1 MNSGLADPEFVRLGE
16 ALQAL
21 DGRQARVRRAAAT
34 MACAVPALRDRLPVL
49 AELPTLAVSLSP
61 TALGERMEAKYGGHR
76 RGVPRRLAVSV
87 LALPE
92 CGSDYLRGRSR
103 QAVRTNGNR
112 AIEAGVTCR
121 RMGRVEAD
129 VRITAVL
136 RARGEDELVGSV
148 REDLHDGLV
157 QAWLARDAEDATE
170 VVALTSVDG
179 PFARLDLMLAA
190 PGREA
195 GPARYLLSSHLVAEL
210 AGRGVRHLAVDTAL
224 FLQSGLRHFQRLLGF
239 VPMTLELTRGPQP
252 DDDCPAPRISP
263 ASGPVPTVSAQAPAA
278 RRPEQYPAPVGWPAA
293 PTGRRALPPPL
304 PAPGWRQPR
313 PLMINGPV
321 RVWQCCCDPRTGP
334 LIM

>member
-1 MNSGLADPEFVRLGE
+1 MSSGLADPEFVRLGE
-16 ALQAL
+16 ALQAR

-61 TALGERMEAKYGGHR
+61 TALGDRMESKYGGHR
-76 RGVPRRLAVSV
+76 RGVPCRLAVSV

-92 CGSDYLRGRSR
+92 RGEDYLCGRSR

-112 AIEAGVTCR
+112 AGEAGVSCR

-136 RARGEDELVGSV
+136 RARGEDGLIDSV
-148 REDLHDGLV
+148 REDLHTGLV

-179 PFARLDLMLAA
+179 AFARLDLMLAA

-195 GPARYLLSSHLVAEL
+195 GPSRYLLSAHLVTEL
-210 AGRGVRHLAVDTAL
+210 VGRGVRHLAVDTAL
-224 FLQSGLRHFQRLLGF
+224 FLEPGLRHFQRLLGF
-239 VPMTLELTRGPQP
+239 VPMTLELARGPQP
-252 DDDCPAPRISP
+252 DDGCPAPRTSP
-263 ASGPVPTVSAQAPAA
+263 ASGPVPTVSAEPPAA
-278 RRPEQYPAPVGWPAA
+278 RQAEQLPAPVG
-293 PTGRRALPPPL
+293 
-304 PAPGWRQPR
+304 
-313 PLMINGPV
+313 
-321 RVWQCCCDPRTGP
+321 
-334 LIM
+334 